1 MGSCSLKKNPN
12 NTSELRFVLII
23 LKTFLLYIVI
33 VRRILRF
40 NFMHRNLAV
49 AIVTITMFSFG
60 AYAGGQG
67 IVNFKG
73 TVIDAPCGIASGS
86 AAQTIDFGQISKA
99 HLDDGGISKI
109 QNLDIQLV
117 NCKFENKKTVKVA
130 FTGAIGPTPQEL
142 GTTGSTATTIAIS
155 GPTGTPVN
163 FDGTDGAVTNLK
175 TGDNTLRYSTWVK
188 KKSDAGTVNVG
199 DFTAVV
205 NFNLTY
211 Q

>member
-1 MGSCSLKKNPN
+1 MS
-12 NTSELRFVLII
+12 
-23 LKTFLLYIVI
+23 
-33 VRRILRF
+33 
-40 NFMHRNLAV
+40 RNLAV
-49 AIVTITMFSFG
+49 GIVTMTMFSFG
-60 AYAGGQG
+60 AYAASGQG

-99 HLDDGGISKI
+99 HLEDGGISKI

-117 NCKFENKKTVKVA
+117 NCKVDAKKTVKVA
-130 FTGAIGPTPQEL
+130 FTGASSNPNQQEL
-142 GTTGSTATTIAIS
+142 GTTGSTNTTIVIS
-155 GPTGTPVN
+155 DPTGTPVK

-175 TGDNTLRYSTWVK
+175 SGDNTLRYSTWVQK
-188 KKSDAGTVNVG
+188 KTGANTINVG

-211 Q
+211 P